1 VNSYRLFL
9 RESSHSPDAIRFDC
23 EADDVVHAIE
33 QATNAYPDGEVVSL
47 TMTDAPST
55 IVGCVLRENE
65 ADFEVHPDVDEGSF
79 WLSIANASLLI
90 SQRDGALGVVVFQ
103 RGREDDDGEL
113 ARVRIDFDDLR
124 PDDAADLHPRSIAAH
139 KRFAP
144 STEDLWESLKDVPVN
159 DRDEIEVA
167 WRHFKAGTHR
177 EDIWRWFEATFPG
190 FSVAKAQGHP

>member
-1 VNSYRLFL
+1 MKSYRLFL

-55 IVGCVLRENE
+55 IVGHVLRQDDT
-65 ADFEVHPDVDEGSF
+65 DFEIHPDVDEGSF

-113 ARVRIDFDDLR
+113 ARVRVDFDDLR
-124 PDDAADLHPRSIAAH
+124 PDDLADLHPHQIAVH

-144 STEDLWESLKDVPVN
+144 TAEDS
-159 DRDEIEVA
+159 
-167 WRHFKAGTHR
+167 H
-177 EDIWRWFEATFPG
+177 EARG
-190 FSVAKAQGHP
+190 